1 MTPDLA
7 LLFFQQALA
16 SGIVSGGI
24 YALLAASVVLIFKI
38 SEVVNFGQGEVFMA
52 AAYVMLAFHLFPL
65 IPAWLAVVAAI
76 AVPILC
82 MWLFQGVV
90 LTRIERS
97 RGLPV
102 HVVIATLGMAYFL
115 KGVVR
120 LSGLGDTPRSFP
132 SYVSTETVRISGA
145 VVTYLDLAIVAV
157 SLLVIAALFGLVLF
171 TRVGLAMRA
180 VGMNVRASSLVG
192 INIGRIQAV
201 VWALA
206 GLISAIAALLISPK
220 LLMTPDMGDIITMS
234 FAAAIIGGFSSLPGA
249 VIGGFVVGIAQNLV
263 GVFVSSSAIVVTPFA
278 AIMLVLILRP
288 QGLFGGIF
296 QQKKV

>member
-1 MTPDLA
+1 MTADLA
-7 LLFFQQALA
+7 LLFAQQALA

-24 YALLAASVVLIFKI
+24 YALLAAAVVLIFKI

-52 AAYVMLAFHLFPL
+52 AGYAMLALWLFPIVPL
-65 IPAWLAVVAAI
+65 WLGVPI
-76 AVPILC
+76 AVAVPVLC
-82 MWLFQGVV
+82 MWFFQGVV

-97 RGLPV
+97 KGLPV
-102 HVVIATLGMAYFL
+102 HVVIATLGMAYCL

-132 SYVSTETVRISGA
+132 SYVSTDTLRIGGA
-145 VVTYLDLAIVAV
+145 VVTYLDLTIVAV
-157 SLLVIAALFGLVLF
+157 SLVLIAALFGLLLF
-171 TRVGLAMRA
+171 TRIGLAMRA
-180 VGMNVRASSLVG
+180 VGVNVRAASLVG
-192 INIGRIQAV
+192 INISRIQAV
-201 VWALA
+201 VWALS
-206 GLISAIAALLISPK
+206 GLISAIAALLVSPK

-234 FAAAIIGGFSSLPGA
+234 FAAAIIGGFNSLPGA

-263 GVFVSSSAIVVTPFA
+263 GVFVSSSAIVVTPFV

-288 QGLFGGIF
+288 QGLFGGKF

>member
-132 SYVSTETVRISGA
+132 SYVSTETVRIGSA

-192 INIGRIQAV
+192 INIARIQAV
-201 VWALA
+201 VWVLA